1 MNLSRLKY
9 AATIAL
15 CSLLGACAS
24 TQSQSSIKIEQ
35 NAALQRWAS
44 CVDHQTEF
52 GSAAEALLR
61 INVYCEGHKRDL
73 LAVYPAHLEDEVSDV
88 ITKRTHLRAVEHI
101 AQRTREAKQAAFT
114 VTLK

>member
-9 AATIAL
+9 VATIAL

-24 TQSQSSIKIEQ
+24 SQTHSNIKIEQ
-35 NAALQRWAS
+35 TAALQRWVG
-44 CVDHQTEF
+44 CVDRHTEI
-52 GSAAEALLR
+52 GSASEALLR

-73 LAVYPAHLEDEVSDV
+73 LAAYPAHLEDEVNNLL
-88 ITKRTHLRAVEHI
+88 TKRTQMRAIEQIV
-101 AQRTREAKQAAFT
+101 QRTPEAKPGAFT